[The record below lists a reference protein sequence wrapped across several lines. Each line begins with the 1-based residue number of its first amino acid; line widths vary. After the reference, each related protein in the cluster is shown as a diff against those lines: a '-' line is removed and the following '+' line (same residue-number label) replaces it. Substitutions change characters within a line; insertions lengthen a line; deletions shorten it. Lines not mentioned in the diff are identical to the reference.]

1 MRLGADAY
9 DWTQIPRSYNARGRL
24 VLGYDE
30 WPAEA
35 WEAFPLATKVRIA
48 TSAEQNGLQYCV
60 LDVERYDAT
69 VAQAPGWLERQ
80 HAIGALWPTFYV
92 EESGLASL
100 RGQLARWVP
109 GLAYSVWVAWWDHP
123 VRVPGCVG
131 QQMGPVSGAESWD
144 LSFFWD
150 ATWQDR

>member
-60 LDVERYDAT
+60 LDVSAMTPPWPRR
-69 VAQAPGWLERQ
+69 PG
-80 HAIGALWPTFYV
+80 G
-92 EESGLASL
+92 S
-100 RGQLARWVP
+100 
-109 GLAYSVWVAWWDHP
+109 SVST
-123 VRVPGCVG
+123 R
-131 QQMGPVSGAESWD
+131 
-144 LSFFWD
+144 
-150 ATWQDR
+150 